1 MPQVPT
7 LLPWRHSRW
16 RKHALPSSLSC
27 LTIVLLSMKKSLLGL
42 RRKKT
47 AGRSACPGTWVSRS
61 LSEGMHDDVMQRVR
75 KQC

>member
-1 MPQVPT
+1 MPQVAT
-7 LLPWRHSRW
+7 LLPWRRSRW

-27 LTIVLLSMKKSLLGL
+27 LTVVLLSIEKSLLGL
-42 RRKKT
+42 RREKT

-61 LSEGMHDDVMQRVR
+61 LLEGMRENMMQRVR